1 MSNNIKEERKKALK
15 GNYQTPEM
23 SKFNYDANI
32 HGDCSDMAS
41 VTCTNLNQV
50 ICAPEG
56 PGPCGR
62 GDVIYM

>member
-32 HGDCSDMAS
+32 QGECSDMAS
-41 VTCTNLNQV
+41 VVCTNLNQV
-50 ICAPEG
+50 VCGSAAELPS
-56 PGPCGR
+56 CGR
-62 GDVIYM
+62 RDV